1 MELVSYS
8 EVYYGFLVHF
18 PRSAFFGFSLCIMME
33 YLLSTRDQGTIGGVA
48 VYPLLFYVRKLVGIA
63 LLFYFLIHSYP
74 NFRSSSKLLVLL
86 FLSFVKCY
94 HKYTHYRRYVD

>member
-1 MELVSYS
+1 MILRCKMELVSYS

-63 LLFYFLIHSYP
+63 LLFYFIFLYILIPISDLLP
-74 NFRSSSKLLVLL
+74 N
-86 FLSFVKCY
+86 Y
-94 HKYTHYRRYVD
+94 